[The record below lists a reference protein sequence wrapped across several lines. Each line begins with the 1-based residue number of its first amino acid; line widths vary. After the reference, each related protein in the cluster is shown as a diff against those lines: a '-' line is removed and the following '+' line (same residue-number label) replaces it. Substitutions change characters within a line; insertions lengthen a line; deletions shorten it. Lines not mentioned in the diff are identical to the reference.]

1 MIHPFEQVLSKL
13 EDFGLLTESEEIQK
27 EEYLLYLEQRIKP
40 ETEYIKFLNEFN
52 KITGKRYAGDIE
64 SRKLF
69 YENEAIF
76 SQEERIKAVTSALTD
91 PYIKD
96 NFGILTPK
104 FILKADNLGKYIS
117 YSPPRG
123 TKNQPKSEISHDDYK
138 QVQDF

>member
-13 EDFGLLTESEEIQK
+13 EDFGLLTEAEEILK

-40 ETEYIKFLNEFN
+40 ETDYIKFLDEFN
-52 KITGKRYAGDIE
+52 KITGKRYAGDTE

-69 YENEAIF
+69 YDNEAIF

-117 YSPPRG
+117 YNPPRNV
-123 TKNQPKSEISHDDYK
+123 KNQPKSEISHDDYK